1 MKVAFGP
8 FTLDS
13 DTRQLLKHDRA
24 VHLSPKAFDLLELL
38 LARRPAVLTKAEAQ
52 DRLWPDTFVEDA
64 NLSVLVADIRRALDD
79 DPKDSKFIRTVHGRG
94 YAFSATADHITGRAA
109 PAEPARWWLTW
120 GDQIRPL
127 VQGENIVGRDPGCA
141 VWIDARGVSRRHAR
155 ILLSPDGAALIEDL
169 ASTNGTFVGEQ
180 RLAAPQR
187 LADGDIVGLGPEN
200 VTYRC
205 WSPDQPAATEAVRR
219 QRRRPKPAIPT
230 ADPR

>member
-13 DTRQLLKHDRA
+13 DTRQLLKHDGA

-38 LARRPAVLTKAEAQ
+38 LERRPAVLTKAEAQ

-94 YAFSATADHITGRAA
+94 YAFSGPVDHRPGPTAAS
-109 PAEPARWWLTW
+109 EPRWWLAW
-120 GDQIRPL
+120 GDHIRPL
-127 VQGENIVGRDPGCA
+127 SPGENVVGRDPGCA

-155 ILLSPDGAALIEDL
+155 ILVAQDGAALLEDL

-180 RLAAPQR
+180 RLTGPHR
-187 LADGDIVGLGPEN
+187 LTDGDVVGLGPES
-200 VTYRC
+200 VTYRA
-205 WSPDQPAATEAVRR
+205 WSPDQPPATEAVRR
-219 QRRRPKPAIPT
+219 QKCRPKAAIPD